1 MRSKYALTDPSHG
14 SHPSTCSRILVPAE
28 RLFKLSSHTHTKE
41 IRRRLSVSRVC
52 MLREVRSSF
61 FPHFIS
67 QSKKETGSLFKSIWR
82 KRQKKPK
89 FFWSIF
95 PLYQLANITKI
106 REKREEKENPCQ
118 NNKRVVDGHH
128 RELAR
133 AGEGESQWPAV
144 NFPASGGKI
153 LSDRPNLV
161 CLAFKSCFFLLLI
174 SQLRHFH
181 RGLRWWF
188 SRYEFVLSSWYWFVF
203 LDE

>member
-1 MRSKYALTDPSHG
+1 
-14 SHPSTCSRILVPAE
+14 
-28 RLFKLSSHTHTKE
+28 
-41 IRRRLSVSRVC
+41 

-67 QSKKETGSLFKSIWR
+67 QSKKETGSLQVNLTQEAKR
-82 KRQKKPK
+82 KKKPK